1 MSLHTY
7 VIERE
12 LPGAGQL
19 TEGELHT
26 ITTKSNSVLADMAPR
41 VQWVQSYVTADKIYC
56 VYRAESADDV
66 REHARCGGFPADVVA
81 EVASFIDP
89 TTGD

>member
-1 MSLHTY
+1 MQLQKF

-19 TEGELHT
+19 NADELHT
-26 ITTKSNSVLADMAPR
+26 IATKSNSVVRNMSPR
-41 VQWVQSYVTADKIYC
+41 LQWVESYITPDKLYC
-56 VYRAESADDV
+56 VYLAEDAEALY
-66 REHARCGGFPADVVA
+66 EHARCGGFPANAVSPVVGM
-81 EVASFIDP
+81 FDP